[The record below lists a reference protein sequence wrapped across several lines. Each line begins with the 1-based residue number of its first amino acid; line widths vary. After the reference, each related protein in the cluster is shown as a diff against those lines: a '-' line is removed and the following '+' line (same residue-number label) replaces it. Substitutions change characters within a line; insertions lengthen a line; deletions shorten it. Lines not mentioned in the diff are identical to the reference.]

1 MSKLLLQR
9 HLKSQWNVENR
20 FAGWVDNPL
29 SEEGIAQGEAAAE
42 QLKGLNIDI
51 VYTSPLSRNKQTVLR
66 ILRLLGGK
74 YPIFQ
79 YLNGKMQ
86 DWGKFEGPI
95 NHIPVFVAEELN
107 ERYYGKLQGLN
118 KDEAK
123 KVYGE
128 EQVHLWRRSYD
139 VAPPEGESLKDTY
152 NRAVPFFQKV
162 IEPELKAGKDIL
174 IVSSGNAL
182 RSIVKYIENISDDDI
197 VNFEL
202 SFGELVKYDFNE
214 EKYQKL
220 PVTLN

>member
-1 MSKLLLQR
+1 MAKLYLQR

-29 SEEGIAQGEAAAE
+29 SEEGIMQGELAAE
-42 QLKGLNIDI
+42 KLKGCNFDI
-51 VYTSPLSRNKQTVLR
+51 IFTSPLSRNKQTVLR

-79 YLNGKMQ
+79 YLNGKMKE
-86 DWGKFEGPI
+86 WGHLEGMV

-118 KDEAK
+118 KEEAK
-123 KVYGE
+123 KTFGE
-128 EQVHLWRRSYD
+128 EQVRLWRRSYD
-139 VAPPEGESLKDTY
+139 ISPPEGESLKDTY
-152 NRAVPFFQKV
+152 NRAVPFFQKF
-162 IEPELKAGKDIL
+162 IEPELKAGKNVL

-182 RSIVKYIENISDDDI
+182 RSIVKYIENISDEKIID
-197 VNFEL
+197 FEID
-202 SFGELVKYDFNE
+202 FGATIKYDFVE

-220 PVTLN
+220 Q

>member
-1 MSKLLLQR
+1 MAKLYLQR

-29 SEEGIAQGEAAAE
+29 SEEGISQGEAAAE
-42 QLKGLNIDI
+42 KLKGSNIDI
-51 VYTSPLSRNKQTVLR
+51 IYTSPLSRNKQTVLR

-79 YLNGKMQ
+79 YFEGKMQ
-86 DWGKFEGPI
+86 DWGHFEGPI
-95 NHIPVFVAEELN
+95 NHIPAFVAEELN

-118 KDEAK
+118 KDDAK
-123 KVYGE
+123 KVYGD

-152 NRAVPFFQKV
+152 NRAVPFYQKV
-162 IEPELKAGKDIL
+162 IEADLKAGKDVL

-182 RSIVKYIENISDDDI
+182 RSIVKYIENISDDEI
-197 VNFEL
+197 SNFEL
-202 SFGELVKYDFNE
+202 SFGSLVKYNFENN
-214 EKYQKL
+214 KYTKL
-220 PVTLN
+220 

>member
-1 MSKLLLQR
+1 MAKLYLQR

-29 SEEGIAQGEAAAE
+29 SEEGIAQGEAAAA
-42 QLKGLNIDI
+42 QFKGLNIDI
-51 VYTSPLSRNKQTVLR
+51 IYTSPLSRNKQTVLR

-79 YLNGKMQ
+79 YFNGKMQ
-86 DWGKFEGPI
+86 EWGNLEGPT
-95 NHIPVFVAEELN
+95 NHIPAFVAEELN

-123 KVYGE
+123 KVFGE

-139 VAPPEGESLKDTY
+139 IAPPEGESLKDTY

-162 IEPELKAGKDIL
+162 IEPELKSGKDIL

-182 RSIVKYIENISDDDI
+182 RSIVKYIENIPDDKIID
-197 VNFEL
+197 FEIT
-202 SFGELVKYDFNE
+202 FGGSVKYDFDG
-214 EKYQKL
+214 KDYKKL
-220 PVTLN
+220 Q

>member
-1 MSKLLLQR
+1 MSKLYLQR

-29 SEEGIAQGEAAAE
+29 SEEGIAQGESAAE

-51 VYTSPLSRNKQTVLR
+51 IYTSPLSRNKQTVLR

-95 NHIPVFVAEELN
+95 NHIPAFVAEELN

-123 KVYGE
+123 KVFGE

-139 VAPPEGESLKDTY
+139 IAPPEGESLKDTY

-197 VNFEL
+197 INFEL
-202 SFGELVKYDFNE
+202 SFGELVKYNFTD

-220 PVTLN
+220 Q

>member
-1 MSKLLLQR
+1 MSKLYLQR

-29 SEEGIAQGEAAAE
+29 SEEGILQGEAAAKE
-42 QLKGLNIDI
+42 FKGLNIDVI
-51 VYTSPLSRNKQTVLR
+51 YTSPLSRNKQTVLR

-79 YLNGKMQ
+79 YFNGKMQ
-86 DWGKFEGPI
+86 EWGHFEGPI

-162 IEPELKAGKDIL
+162 IEPELKAGKDVL

-182 RSIVKYIENISDDDI
+182 RSIVKYIENISDEKIID
-197 VNFEL
+197 FEIT
-202 SFGELVKYDFNE
+202 FGGTVKYDFNGE
-214 EKYQKL
+214 NYQKL
-220 PVTLN
+220 Q